1 MTTEEKIFIAA
12 GFDSEKIKMIREL
25 MEEEA
30 ERFANFISD
39 HPLDFE
45 LTNKQLFLGLDLVY
59 YTSKQ
64 LYQQFKQTK

>member
-30 ERFANFISD
+30 IS
-39 HPLDFE
+39 FYKFCQGKMFVSFRQCN
-45 LTNKQLFLGLDLVY
+45 TA
-59 YTSKQ
+59 SKIYE
-64 LYQQFKQTK
+64 LYQQSKNK